1 MDIYINSGSLSLKWM
16 SPPERHNLPGGK
28 NNHVKPIISPYTEGH
43 SFSFCF
49 TMNTYSVYVTG
60 FFFPLLFFFFFG
72 NVQLQLSSFSYFFS
86 QQSLGWSRSTHQI
99 LHREQE

>member
-60 FFFPLLFFFFFG
+60 FFFPLLFFFFF
-72 NVQLQLSSFSYFFS
+72 
-86 QQSLGWSRSTHQI
+86 W
-99 LHREQE
+99 